1 MNKLNVT
8 NLEQENHRKG
18 VKAVRVSSGDSWC
31 VRVVLPRLK
40 IIDIKI
46 KGLGL
51 KLVDGDQGGIN
62 CGLPG

>member
-40 IIDIKI
+40 IIDQDQVF
-46 KGLGL
+46 GLEA
-51 KLVDGDQGGIN
+51 
-62 CGLPG
+62 CRWEHS

>member
-18 VKAVRVSSGDSWC
+18 VEAVRVSSGDSRC

-40 IIDIKI
+40 IIDQ
-46 KGLGL
+46 
-51 KLVDGDQGGIN
+51 DQGF
-62 CGLPG
+62 GLEACRWGPGWH